1 MALSISFYLL
11 NPNGKTNSQVY
22 VSISDKTSR
31 LRFAI
36 GESFKTEYC
45 NIRKVKGS
53 KDLVKKNSPFVIQ
66 YRERL
71 KKVDTL
77 LHEIEL
83 ELSKSGERPSLN
95 AIRDSYYVRIGK
107 IKSDSD
113 KSFEEVFD
121 LYSASKIKNLDWS
134 ESTKTINKTLL
145 QHIKEFCEAG
155 NSIDMESFNHET
167 WQKVKLFFVDK
178 GLANSS
184 TNKYLKALKAFMRD
198 AQYGGYIK
206 SIIAWDKMKMLENGD
221 AFKIALKEEELDKLI
236 TLDLSNTPKYET
248 ARDLFIAECL
258 TGQRISDIHKVL
270 DSSNN
275 DGNGITL
282 YQQKTGERVFIPLHA
297 KLKKHLDRL
306 MKKYPE
312 GFPKLSDQK
321 INMYLKE
328 LFEIGKFD
336 RPVKRQQIVGNKKE
350 VQTAMLWQVISS
362 HDGRRTFCT
371 LSLKRGIDAK
381 HIMKVTG
388 HQKRDQFD
396 EYVTVDDEDL
406 AVEFNK

>member
-11 NPNGKTNSQVY
+11 NPNGKSASQVY

-45 NIRKVKGS
+45 NIRKIKGS

-66 YRERL
+66 YKERL

-77 LHEIEL
+77 LNEIEL
-83 ELSKSGERPSLN
+83 ELSKSGEKPSLN
-95 AIRDSYYVRIGK
+95 MIRDTYYIKIGK
-107 IKSDSD
+107 IKSETD
-113 KSFEEVFD
+113 KSFEEVFE
-121 LYSASKIKNLDWS
+121 LYSKSKIKNLDWS
-134 ESTKTINKTLL
+134 DSTKTINKTLL
-145 QHIKEFCEAG
+145 QHVKDFNDAG
-155 NSIDMESFNHET
+155 NSIDIQSFNHES
-167 WQKVKLFFVDK
+167 WQKVKLYFVEK

-198 AQYGGYIK
+198 AQYGGYIT
-206 SIIAWDKMKMLENGD
+206 SIVAWDKMKMLENGD
-221 AFKIALKEEELDKLI
+221 AFKIALKDQELDKLI
-236 TLDLSNTPKYET
+236 NLDLSSATKYET
-248 ARDLFIAECL
+248 IRDLFVAECL

-270 DSSNN
+270 DISNN

-297 KLKKHLDRL
+297 KLKEHLDRL
-306 MKKYPE
+306 VQKYPD
-312 GFPKLSDQK
+312 GFPKISDQK
-321 INMYLKE
+321 INLYLKE
-328 LFEIGKFD
+328 LFEFGKFN
-336 RPVKRQQIVGNKKE
+336 RTVKRQQIIGNRKE
-350 VQTAMLWQVISS
+350 VQSAMLWQVISS

-396 EYVTVDDEDL
+396 DYVTVDDEDL
-406 AVEFNK
+406 TLEFNK